1 METDQI
7 VRLVVGLGI
16 MAVSLAVAGKR
27 VLSFY
32 KLIRLG
38 RPAPAAWTARAS
50 ASGCRSARSSGSPG
64 C

>member
-16 MAVSLAVAGKR
+16 MAVSLAISGKR
-27 VLSFY
+27 VLFLY

-38 RPAPAAWTARAS
+38 QASPGPWTARAS